1 MASSQSL
8 KDSLAGIQEKLTA
21 IESQLEIAKKE
32 IESRLKALDCPPQLD
47 QGTQAVTQD
56 SPSLAAGLELKRV
69 NAAHQKLATGKTQ
82 EQILATYLEEAQALV
97 SRGVLFLKE
106 DQKYRPWKAIGFDLE
121 HVQTVE
127 GQDPGNPILRAAMQR
142 QIVFSGGD
150 LDQIF
155 PWSRQSGVPSR
166 VAVCIPLVFGDSVPV
181 VLYADSSASIP
192 LDSLELLTHLVVLV
206 LKNHYLQRL
215 GASEEPTSSPEGEN
229 EGDSSEWIPPEI
241 QEIPEASAL
250 VPDLPSDTSPGR
262 EEKG

>member
-1 MASSQSL
+1 MSSSQTL
-8 KDSLAGIQEKLTA
+8 RDSLAGIQEKLTA
-21 IESQLEIAKKE
+21 IESQLETAKKE
-32 IESRLKALDCPPQLD
+32 IESRLKALDRPQQLD
-47 QGTQAVTQD
+47 QD
-56 SPSLAAGLELKRV
+56 SPSLSSGLELSRV
-69 NAAHQKLATGKTQ
+69 NAAHQKLATGESQ

-106 DQKYRPWKAIGFDLE
+106 DEKYLPWKAIGFDLE

-127 GQDPGNPILRAAMQR
+127 GQDQENPIMRAALQR

-150 LDQIF
+150 LDQTF
-155 PWSRQSGVPSR
+155 PWSKQSGEPSR

-181 VLYADSSASIP
+181 VLYADSSASMP

-215 GASEEPTSSPEGEN
+215 AASEGTTSPPEVEM
-229 EGDSSEWIPPEI
+229 ESDSSEWIPPEI
-241 QEIPEASAL
+241 EEIPEASAL
-250 VPDLPSDTSPGR
+250 VPDLPSATSPAR